1 MVGKDV
7 DILKRRIVMNK
18 HCVHKS
24 YTIKETIDIIDDTH
38 DRVALVV
45 NDEEKVIGTVSQGD
59 IIRAL
64 SSGKNIYSRIDGI
77 IQPGFL
83 YLSSRN
89 MEKAYSIFRKKKIT
103 LLPVVD
109 SEYNLTD
116 VITLEDIYQYVEE
129 RLIR

>member
-1 MVGKDV
+1 
-7 DILKRRIVMNK
+7 MNK